1 MATPS
6 VVPASN
12 LNCTICLDLFSD
24 PRVLPCLHTYC
35 LKCLQG
41 LVNKENGDLSCPQC
55 RAKHEIP
62 KGDVSNYLRDL
73 SILPELEEAKAT
85 TKKEAKM
92 CGLCTSDEVAV
103 GYCQD
108 CGEYLCSYCQDVHKK
123 MKMFATHKITSMEA
137 LSTIMYTT
145 KHVAL
150 CPHHS
155 EYKLDIFCKT
165 CDTLICSMCMLETTH
180 KGHSYD
186 FLKNVQHELM
196 KRIKSTTQSVERKG
210 KEFKSCLV
218 SVEKFEQRVCS
229 QRDKLEA
236 EINAVCDECISKIQV
251 MKEEL
256 LKQVESKFTED
267 SKTIWATKDHLE
279 VMIAQVESC
288 QTFSERYQK
297 QGSEGQMLSLLNQL
311 LHRLTELDSAV
322 ADTSVIFSS
331 TTPLTDFKKSILNLS
346 SLGTLSV
353 AKDATF
359 TQGSLQDTAGIYKD
373 EKTTL
378 VYILNE
384 PIAHLV
390 KWECKYGHN
399 YIITSTCPVVI
410 SNDNQLEIEFTPTVS
425 GTYSFQLIPT
435 GCPIVGIQKFTL
447 TTQTR
452 YNYLYIT
459 PVIEDQNPLKIYSEP
474 CEEDISVFVHED
486 SISPP
491 VHEDSTELPMAGPL
505 PMHEDSISQSP
516 SYGLTSF
523 YSNKSPILSS
533 NTTAFSKSS
542 ILSSN
547 TTAFS
552 KSSSP
557 TTSSYGL
564 TLPNSSTSVTSN
576 YRKPITIGARV
587 KRGPDWKYGNQDGG
601 AGNLGTVD
609 GHSTK
614 SGYDFTVKWDSKAI
628 RYNYRWGSQN
638 KYDLELV

>member
-12 LNCTICLDLFSD
+12 LKCSICLDLFSD

-41 LVNKENGDLSCPQC
+41 LVNKEKSDLSCPQC

-62 KGDVSNYLRDL
+62 KGDMASYLRDL
-73 SILPELEEAKAT
+73 SILPELETAKAT
-85 TKKEAKM
+85 TKKKSKM
-92 CGLCTSDEVAV
+92 CGLCTSGEVVV

-123 MKMFATHKITSMEA
+123 MKMFATHKIVSMEA
-137 LSTIMYTT
+137 SSTITYTT
-145 KHVAL
+145 KQVAL

-155 EYKLDIFCKT
+155 EYKLEIFCKT
-165 CDTLICSMCMLETTH
+165 CDTLVCCMCMLESSH

-267 SKTIWATKDHLE
+267 SKTIWATKNHLE
-279 VMIAQVESC
+279 VLLSQVESC
-288 QTFSERYQK
+288 QAFSERYQK

-331 TTPLTDFKKSILNLS
+331 TIPLTDFKKSVLNLS

-353 AKDATF
+353 AIGATF
-359 TQGSLQDTAGIYKD
+359 TQGSLQDTARIYKD
-373 EKTTL
+373 AKTTL

-390 KWECKYGHN
+390 KWECKYGYS
-399 YIITSTCPVVI
+399 YIMTSTCPVVI

-425 GTYSFQLIPT
+425 GTYSFQLIPA
-435 GCPIVGIQKFTL
+435 GCPIVGIQTFTV
-447 TTQTR
+447 TIHTP
-452 YNYLYIT
+452 YNYLYVT
-459 PVIEDQNPLKIYSEP
+459 PMIEDPESCSIQFEEDNLQLG
-474 CEEDISVFVHED
+474 CEETISLISLED
-486 SISPP
+486 S
-491 VHEDSTELPMAGPL
+491 AQL
-505 PMHEDSISQSP
+505 PMHEEI
-516 SYGLTSF
+516 
-523 YSNKSPILSS
+523 I
-533 NTTAFSKSS
+533 
-542 ILSSN
+542 
-547 TTAFS
+547 
-552 KSSSP
+552 
-557 TTSSYGL
+557 
-564 TLPNSSTSVTSN
+564 
-576 YRKPITIGARV
+576 
-587 KRGPDWKYGNQDGG
+587 
-601 AGNLGTVD
+601 
-609 GHSTK
+609 
-614 SGYDFTVKWDSKAI
+614 
-628 RYNYRWGSQN
+628 
-638 KYDLELV
+638 